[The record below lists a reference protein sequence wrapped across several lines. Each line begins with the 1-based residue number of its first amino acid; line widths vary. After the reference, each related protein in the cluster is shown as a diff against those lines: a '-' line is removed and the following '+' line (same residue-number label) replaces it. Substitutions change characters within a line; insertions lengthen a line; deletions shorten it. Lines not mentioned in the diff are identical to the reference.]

1 MCALSPPTMAA
12 VQFETDGAGLSRLSY
27 SESGWCY
34 YTWRTHRCHYVVHGS
49 GPPVVLVHGFG
60 ANAYHWRYNIAEL
73 SKTNT
78 VYCVCLLGFGWSDKA
93 IVDYSLEMW
102 GSQISDFI
110 RDVVGA
116 PAVIAGNSIGA
127 VTVLSAAFTDPA
139 LVRGVVLLNA
149 AGRFDADVVAVQAP
163 TQELFLSEIL
173 KRIASFVIFISTK
186 FRIGAILRTVYV
198 DHSKVDA
205 QLVESIYRPACEPD
219 ALEAFFLISG
229 SGGRSKR
236 TLNELLRG
244 CQPLPMLLLWGNQ
257 DPWMKNDK
265 AQKILE
271 LYGSGATLINVAT
284 GSHCPHDDAPAEV
297 NAALLQWMK
306 ALPA

>member
-1 MCALSPPTMAA
+1 VCALSPPTMAA

-205 QLVESIYRPACEPD
+205 QLVESIYRPACDPD